1 MLDLLKFTSRIIQDF
16 LFPFYLLFDY
26 CSMQG
31 LVFNI
36 RSFSV
41 HDGPGIRQTI
51 FFKGCPLNCAW
62 CHNPESRT
70 SEPEVWTKIELLG
83 GSRFEQDETIG
94 RKVSIDELMEGILKD
109 LPFFE
114 ESNGGVTLSGG
125 EPLLQAEFAEELL
138 KKCKSYGIHTA
149 VDTCGYAK
157 TKDFE
162 RIIPYTDLFLYDLKI
177 TENQKHKEFTG
188 ENSDLILSNLRWIS
202 EKGKIIHIRIPLVE
216 NITDV
221 PENLESIRSIIS
233 GTKGI
238 DRIDL
243 LPYHFSAK
251 NKYERLNKDYR
262 GVSEKTYPRDKA
274 LQIKDFFRNSAPVIT
289 IGG

>member
-1 MLDLLKFTSRIIQDF
+1 
-16 LFPFYLLFDY
+16 
-26 CSMQG
+26 MQG

-62 CHNPESRT
+62 CHNPESR
-70 SEPEVWTKIELLG
+70 SGEPEVWTKRVLLG
-83 GSRFEQDETIG
+83 GSRFEQVETIG
-94 RKVSIDELMEGILKD
+94 RKVSIDELMEDILKD
-109 LPFFE
+109 VPFFE
-114 ESNGGVTLSGG
+114 ESGGGVTLSGG
-125 EPLLQAEFAEELL
+125 EPLAQAEFIEELL
-138 KKCKSYGIHTA
+138 IKCKLQGIHTA

-157 TKDFE
+157 PEDFE

-177 TENQKHKEFTG
+177 ADNQKHKKFTG
-188 ENSDLILSNLRWIS
+188 ANNDLILSNLSMIS
-202 EKGKIIHIRIPLVE
+202 KEGKTIHIRIPLVE

-221 PENLESIRSIIS
+221 PENLESINSIILK
-233 GTKGI
+233 TRGI
-238 DRIDL
+238 ERIDL

-251 NKYERLNKDYR
+251 NKYERLSMDYR
-262 GVSEKTYPRDKA
+262 GVSEKIYPHEKA
-274 LQIKDFFRNSAPVIT
+274 MKVKDFFKNSAPVIT